1 MPITRRRLTN
11 ARDMSALA
19 HPLRLDLL
27 ELLMVH
33 GTMTASEAGRALHQ
47 NASNISWH
55 LRKLAEHGFVRPA
68 DSGTGRQRPWKLV
81 TQSLSWGDDAEDDA
95 QAAALLD
102 VGIEREV
109 QVLRAALASHSTRSE
124 QWRDATNI
132 TQARLWLTADEA
144 QELSAQ
150 ITALITA
157 TADRNMDPSLRPPGS
172 TLVAAMSWV
181 VPAGPEPSPHETS

>member
-1 MPITRRRLTN
+1 MPITQRRITD

-33 GTMTASEAGRALHQ
+33 GPMTASEAGRALSQ

-55 LRKLAEHGFVRPA
+55 LRKLAEHGYVRPD

-81 TQSLSWGDDAEDDA
+81 TQSLSWGDDAEDDT

-109 QVLRAALASHSTRSE
+109 QVLRAAVASHPTRSE
-124 QWRDATNI
+124 EWRAATTI
-132 TQARLWLTADEA
+132 TQARLWLTAEEA
-144 QELSAQ
+144 RELAAQ
-150 ITALITA
+150 IADLVTA
-157 TADRNMDPSLRPPGS
+157 TAERSAHPSLRPAGS
-172 TLVAAMSWV
+172 RLVAAMSWV
-181 VPAGPEPSPHETS
+181 VPAGPEPTPQSQ